1 MAIESSI
8 RQKQTNNGVVE
19 MLNKTKTGRLAVSTT
34 PRQRLKRRDGEST
47 SRPGPTHAQGRN
59 PPSAMKPSDGSNAND
74 AIAPSQPSPLVFQR
88 E

>member
-59 PPSAMKPSDGSNAND
+59 PPVRHE
-74 AIAPSQPSPLVFQR
+74 AIRRQQR
-88 E
+88 ERRHRAVSTLPSRLST